1 MNIFRPPTYLRP
13 RLVNVVCERS
23 LTESSRKVSQKTMG
37 FCTWGNEVP
46 SERGRI
52 CQNCRDWF
60 AISRKLVQTFF
71 VEFHF
76 FYGNHVI
83 FLFPFWPLIKVYF
96 LFFLQMFCDVLFWRI
111 MMMMGLPFCHIIH
124 GFFRFHENWEIK
136 KYKNTRN
143 NLIESALV
151 TTNYI
156 QMEL

>member
-13 RLVNVVCERS
+13 RLVNVVCERP

-96 LFFLQMFCDVLFWRI
+96 LFSCKCFVMSFFEESRWWWAYLFVTLFMVFFASMRI
-111 MMMMGLPFCHIIH
+111 G
-124 GFFRFHENWEIK
+124 
-136 KYKNTRN
+136 KYKNIRTHGITLLN
-143 NLIESALV
+143 QL
-151 TTNYI
+151 
-156 QMEL
+156 

>member
-1 MNIFRPPTYLRP
+1 
-13 RLVNVVCERS
+13 
-23 LTESSRKVSQKTMG
+23 MG

-46 SERGRI
+46 FERGRI

-76 FYGNHVI
+76 FMETM
-83 FLFPFWPLIKVYF
+83 LFSYF
-96 LFFLQMFCDVLFWRI
+96 LFGRWSKFISFFLANVLWC
-111 MMMMGLPFCHIIH
+111 PFLKNHDDDGPTFLSH
-124 GFFRFHENWEIK
+124 YSWFFRFHENWKMK

-151 TTNYI
+151 TTIFKWNCKCSLRSKNKSQLKSLKI
-156 QMEL
+156 DVL

>member
-1 MNIFRPPTYLRP
+1 MNIDKKWTFLDHLPTSD
-13 RLVNVVCERS
+13 LVLSTQFVNDS
-23 LTESSRKVSQKTMG
+23 LRKVLLKFHRKTMG

-71 VEFHF
+71 RWISF

-96 LFFLQMFCDVLFWRI
+96 LFSCKCFVMSFFEESWWWWAYLFVILFMVFL
-111 MMMMGLPFCHIIH
+111 LP
-124 GFFRFHENWEIK
+124 WELGNK
-136 KYKNTRN
+136 K
-143 NLIESALV
+143 I
-151 TTNYI
+151 
-156 QMEL
+156 

>member
-1 MNIFRPPTYLRP
+1 
-13 RLVNVVCERS
+13 
-23 LTESSRKVSQKTMG
+23 MG

-96 LFFLQMFCDVLFWRI
+96 LFSCKCFCDVLFWRI
-111 MMMMGLPFCHIIH
+111 MMMMGLPFCRIIH
-124 GFFRFHENWEIK
+124 GFFRFHENWKMK

-143 NLIESALV
+143 NLIESALELLLSNGIV
-151 TTNYI
+151 NAVLEVKTNHNLNHPI
-156 QMEL
+156 IGVKNDI